1 MSLASRVT
9 EQLINLGI
17 SQSYLARQVGLS
29 QAAVQKLCAGK
40 SQSSKK
46 IVEIAKILKVDVN
59 WLLYGGETRKISPW
73 DSSTPVD
80 DDEVELSYFREVELA
95 AGSGGRKIE
104 FNDSR
109 KLRFSRRTLDRM
121 GIQVRNAACVTV
133 SCNSMEPVMPNGSTV
148 GVDTG
153 NTILIDGDIY
163 ALGHHGCLRV
173 KIVYALPWGG
183 IRLKS
188 FNSSE
193 WPDETYDSLDD
204 IKILGR
210 VFWYSALI

>member
-17 SQSYLARQVGLS
+17 SQSYLARKVGLS

-46 IVEIAKILKVDVN
+46 IVEIAKVLKVDVN

-73 DSSTPVD
+73 DSNTPVD
-80 DDEVELSYFREVELA
+80 ADEVELPYFREVELA
-95 AGSGGRKIE
+95 AGNGKRKIE

-109 KLRFSRRTLDRM
+109 KLRFSKRTLDRLE
-121 GIQVRNAACVTV
+121 IKVSNAACVTV
-133 SCNSMEPVMPNGSTV
+133 SGNSMTPVMPHGSTV

-153 NTILIDGDIY
+153 NTTLIDGDIY
-163 ALGHHGCLRV
+163 ALGHRNCLRV
-173 KIVYALPWGG
+173 KIVYTPPWGG
-183 IRLKS
+183 IHLKS
-188 FNSSE
+188 FNSLE

>member
-133 SCNSMEPVMPNGSTV
+133 SGNSMEPVMPNGSTV

>member
-73 DSSTPVD
+73 DSRTPVD

-133 SCNSMEPVMPNGSTV
+133 SGNSMEPVMPNGSTV

-153 NTILIDGDIY
+153 NTTLIDGDIY